1 MVGVSGYA
9 VNITQTDQGVN
20 MGDHGQDVIRA
31 VAPKPDETVQQLI
44 ERTLMTF
51 SWDDSGPGTPAED
64 RYLTIR
70 IAKAE
75 GS

>member
-1 MVGVSGYA
+1 MTSGYA

-20 MGDHGQDVIRA
+20 LGDHGQDIARA

-51 SWDDSGPGTPAED
+51 AWDGSGSGTPAED

-70 IAKAE
+70 IAKTYDDA
-75 GS
+75 